1 MHDVVIVSA
10 ARTPIGSFQG
20 ALSDF
25 TAPKLGAIAIK
36 AAVERA
42 GIQPADVDEVIMGCV
57 LTGGMGQAP
66 ARQASIYGGLPNSV
80 PCLTINKV
88 CGSGMKAVMLA
99 AQSIALGDSK
109 VVVAG
114 GMESMT
120 NAPYVLDKAR
130 AGYRMGNGQII
141 DTMVHDGLWDPYNN
155 CHMGQ
160 CGDSTAAELGY
171 SREQLDAF
179 AAQSFA
185 RAKFAQAEGRFSE
198 EIVPVEIPQRK
209 GDSVIFDTDE
219 QPSRGGDPAKLA
231 TLRPA
236 FNKDGVTTA
245 GNASSINDGA
255 GALVLMSG
263 EEAARR
269 GIKPLGR
276 IKGYATHAQE
286 PTKFTTAPSIAIQKL
301 LDLSGLS
308 ASDIDIY
315 EINEAFAV
323 VALGCADKLGI
334 SQEKLNVNGGAV
346 AIGHPIG
353 MSGARLVMTALFE
366 LRRRGGKYAI
376 ATPCIGGGEAT
387 AVLIEVIA

>member
-209 GDSVIFDTDE
+209 GDSIIFDTDE